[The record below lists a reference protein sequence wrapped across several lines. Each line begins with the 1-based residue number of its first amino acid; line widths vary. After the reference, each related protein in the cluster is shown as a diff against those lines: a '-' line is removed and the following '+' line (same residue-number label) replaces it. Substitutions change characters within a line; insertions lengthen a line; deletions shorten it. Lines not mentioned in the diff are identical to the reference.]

1 VEAPGRV
8 ATCSCG
14 GGGARWRWLV
24 TRTTWGDDVGWEE
37 EKGIE
42 GLSKNWEG
50 RRKGSRQFLNP
61 LMFIGCHITDEH
73 ER

>member
-1 VEAPGRV
+1 
-8 ATCSCG
+8 
-14 GGGARWRWLV
+14 V

-50 RRKGSRQFLNP
+50 RRKENRRFLNP